1 MNPADIVTAVMQ
13 EIQDLREN
21 DRGTGQDSRWNR
33 LDAIPNAVHQAL
45 QKHGGQITHEV
56 LSLHQSTRADKKGS
70 SRNYVQGVVR
80 FNILGSDSGEPV
92 TGEVPAGASDRGDPI
107 PKMMKSAL
115 RTFLIQLFVLP
126 TDRAEPDLHAH
137 ELVQNPALPSVS
149 KSKARTPSRLTGL
162 PWSPMTIEVAAQK
175 AGLSLDEYA
184 VESAKYYIEALSISR
199 DPIFRLELVERLI
212 FDGFSQLQ
220 AEYGVAQ
227 ALLGF
232 GLDGNTSGE
241 LGMSLG

>member
-1 MNPADIVTAVMQ
+1 MNSADTVTAVMQ
-13 EIQDLREN
+13 EIHDLREN
-21 DRGTGQDSRWNR
+21 DRGMGRDSRWNG
-33 LDAIPNAVHQAL
+33 LDAIPKAVHQAL
-45 QKHGGQITHEV
+45 KKHGGHITHEV
-56 LSLHQSTRADKKGS
+56 LSLHQSTRADRKGA

-80 FNILGSDSGEPV
+80 FNILGSESGEPV
-92 TGEVPAGASDRGDPI
+92 TGEVPAGASDRGDPM

-126 TDRAEPDLHAH
+126 TDRAEPDVYAH
-137 ELVQNPALPSVS
+137 QLVQNPAPPSVP
-149 KSKARTPSRLTGL
+149 KSKAKIPSHLTGQN
-162 PWSPMTIEVAAQK
+162 WSPMTLEVAAQK

-232 GLDGNTSGE
+232 GLDGNTTGE